1 MSQSSALIDTL
12 KQALKN
18 RHLTYAG
25 VAKGLG
31 MSEANVKRMFASK
44 RFSLERLE
52 QVCQLMQ
59 MELSDLFVL
68 HEQSVQ
74 QITHFTLEQEQE
86 LVEDT
91 RFLMIAVAV
100 RNRFSFEELLE
111 EYEISETEC
120 IHYLAKLDRLKLID
134 LLPNNR
140 IKLRISDDFRW
151 LPNGPIEKFI
161 QTRVLQQFL
170 KSRFNN
176 EMEKRMYL
184 FAMLSDTSVQILLSK
199 MRQLEKEF
207 NELLRQDSKLPLKS
221 RQAVGFFLAMRP
233 WEADVF
239 KPYTRS

>member
-18 RHLTYAG
+18 RHLTYAA
-25 VAKGLG
+25 VANGLG

-44 RFSLERLE
+44 RFTLERLE
-52 QVCQLMQ
+52 EVCQLMQ
-59 MELSDLFVL
+59 MELSDLFAL

-74 QITHFTLEQEQE
+74 KITHFTLEQEKE

-91 RFLMIAVAV
+91 KFLMLAVAV

-111 EYEISETEC
+111 QYDISETEC

-151 LPNGPIEKFI
+151 LPNGPIENFI
-161 QTRVLQQFL
+161 ETQVLKQFL
-170 KSRFNN
+170 KSRFND
-176 EMEKRMYL
+176 ELAQRMYL
-184 FAMLSDTSVQILLSK
+184 LAMLSETSIQILLSK

-207 NELLRQDSKLPLKS
+207 NELLRQDSKLPLSK
-221 RQAVGFFLAMRP
+221 RQTVGFFLALRP
-233 WEADVF
+233 WQANVF
-239 KPYTRS
+239 KPYLKS

>member
-18 RHLTYAG
+18 QHLTYAA
-25 VAKGLG
+25 VAQGLD

-44 RFSLERLE
+44 RFTLERLE
-52 QVCQLMQ
+52 QVCQLLQ
-59 MELSDLFVL
+59 MELSDLFAL

-74 QITHFTLEQEQE
+74 TITHFTLEQEQE

-111 EYEISETEC
+111 EYAISETEC

-161 QTRVLQQFL
+161 ENQVLKDFL
-170 KSRFNN
+170 KSRFNA
-176 EMEKRMYL
+176 ELEKRKYL
-184 FAMLSDTSVQILLSK
+184 FAMLSETSVQVLLSK
-199 MRQLEKEF
+199 IRHLEKEF
-207 NELLRQDSKLPLKS
+207 NELLRQESKLPLKK

-233 WEADVF
+233 WEAPVF
-239 KPYTRS
+239 KPYLKS